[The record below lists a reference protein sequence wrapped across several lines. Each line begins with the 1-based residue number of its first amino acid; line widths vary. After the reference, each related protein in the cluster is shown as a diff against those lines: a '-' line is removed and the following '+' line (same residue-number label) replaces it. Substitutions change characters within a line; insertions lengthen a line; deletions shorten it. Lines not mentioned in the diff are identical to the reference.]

1 MNVLLFQGQGAQFKG
16 MGNALWRTYPHIEEL
31 ASEVL
36 GYSIKQLCLD
46 DPDNR
51 LRQTQYTQPALYT
64 VNALHY
70 YQWQTLEKPL
80 DAVAGHSLGEFSA
93 LHAAGCFDFETG
105 LRLVQ
110 KRGQLMSQTPA
121 GSMAAVLG
129 LNVRDLQALLA
140 EPGLEGIDIANFN
153 SPMQTVIAGATQSI
167 LAAAQR
173 VDAEGGQCIVLNV
186 SAAFHSRHMEPVQAA
201 FADFVQGFAFKD
213 PRVPVIANVTAR
225 PYPAGQVADLLCR
238 QISSPVQWVESIRY
252 VLGMGDIV
260 VHEMGADAARSNGT
274 VLSKLVEDI
283 RRTATPLV
291 AAEAMPEP
299 DPEPAPDLAQ
309 RLGSQA
315 FRARYGL
322 KYAYVAGAMGHGIAC
337 PALVVRMAQG
347 AMMSYLGT
355 HGMSLN
361 EVEQAVRQTQER
373 LLPGQPYGVNLLN
386 SAEQPERACAIVD
399 LCLRCNVA
407 SLEVSGFSDITRE
420 LVLFRA
426 KGLSREGSG
435 RLRCGHRL
443 LAKISHLESAEA
455 FISPAPAYLL
465 QLLLAE
471 GAISADQALWAR
483 QIPMSDDICV
493 EANGSV
499 PALALLTPVLQLRTA
514 LCAHHGYPH
523 TLCVGLAGGIGSPEA
538 VAAAF
543 MTGADFILTGSI
555 NQCTAEAGTCDAVK
569 DRLQAISA
577 YDTTWAPQGE
587 QFEWGAQIQ
596 VLKKGSLFAQRAHR
610 LYVLYSHY
618 ASLQDL
624 PDSER
629 RALER
634 DVFKRSLDEVWSDRL
649 SQLTAEGRYR
659 EIQHARTHPKVRMA
673 HVFREYFNYTTQ
685 QTVAGGDDT
694 YNYQVHTSP
703 ALGAFNQWVKG
714 TAREPWRQRH
724 VDEVASSLMLAAAQ
738 HISSG
743 YERLQQT
750 ASSA

>member
-16 MGNALWRTYPHIEEL
+16 MGNTLWKTYPHIEEL

-46 DPDNR
+46 DPDDR

-70 YQWQTLEKPL
+70 YQWQTLGKPL
-80 DAVAGHSLGEFSA
+80 DAVVGHSLGEFSA

-121 GSMAAVLG
+121 GSMAAVVG
-129 LNVRDLQALLA
+129 MNVRDLQALLA
-140 EPGLEGIDIANFN
+140 EPGFEGIDIANFN
-153 SPMQTVIAGATQSI
+153 SPTQTVIAGTTQSI

-173 VDAEGGQCIVLNV
+173 LDVEGGQCIVLNV

-252 VLGMGDIV
+252 VLGMGDFV
-260 VHEMGADAARSNGT
+260 THEVGADTARSNGT
-274 VLSKLVEDI
+274 VLSKLVEEI
-283 RRTATPLV
+283 RRTATPVIV
-291 AAEAMPEP
+291 AESVPESES
-299 DPEPAPDLAQ
+299 EPNAAQ

-322 KYAYVAGAMGHGIAC
+322 KYAYVAGAMGHGITTS
-337 PALVVRMAQG
+337 ALVVRMAQG

-355 HGMSLN
+355 HGVSLS
-361 EVEQAVRQTQER
+361 EVEQTVRQTQER

-386 SAEQPERACAIVD
+386 SADQPERARAIVD
-399 LCLRCNVA
+399 LCLRCHVA
-407 SLEVSGFSDITRE
+407 CLEVSGFSDITRE

-435 RLRCGHRL
+435 RLRCEHRL
-443 LAKISHLESAEA
+443 LAKVSHLESAEV
-455 FISPAPAYLL
+455 FMSPAPAYLL

-493 EANGSV
+493 EANCSV

-514 LCAHHGYPH
+514 LCERHGYAHP
-523 TLCVGLAGGIGSPEA
+523 LCVGLAGGVGSPEA
-538 VAAAF
+538 AAAAF

-569 DRLQAISA
+569 DRLQEISA

-587 QFEWGAQIQ
+587 LFERGGQVQ

-610 LYVLYSHY
+610 LYLLYSHY

-624 PDSER
+624 PESER
-629 RALER
+629 RSLEH
-634 DVFKRSLDEVWSDRL
+634 DVFKRSLDAVWNNGL
-649 SQLTAEGRYR
+649 SQLTAQGRHQ
-659 EIQHARTHPKVRMA
+659 EIQRARAHPKVRMA
-673 HVFREYFNYTTQ
+673 HVFREYFNYTAQ
-685 QTVAGGDDT
+685 QAVDGGDDI

-714 TAREPWRQRH
+714 TALEPWRQRH

-738 HISSG
+738 HLSSG

-750 ASSA
+750 ALTA